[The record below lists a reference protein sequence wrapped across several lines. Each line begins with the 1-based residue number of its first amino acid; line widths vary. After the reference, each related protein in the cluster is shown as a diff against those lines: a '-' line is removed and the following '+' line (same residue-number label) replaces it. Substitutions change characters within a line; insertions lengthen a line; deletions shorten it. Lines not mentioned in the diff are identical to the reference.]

1 MGSIGSSNNAS
12 TTGSVIPSHSV
23 QDIQNYVDTLNTDLK
38 LNVVVHRVY
47 DNLPVVEGGFQTFAG
62 FGTNHGASIVNGKYL
77 QIDNGPLLQFR
88 RTKNGWKVKE
98 I

>member
-1 MGSIGSSNNAS
+1 MGSIGSSSNSS

-23 QDIQNYVDTLNTDLK
+23 QDIQNYVDGQDIELK
-38 LNVVVHRVY
+38 LKVLVQNVYR
-47 DNLPVVEGGFQTFAG
+47 NLPVVGGEKTIWG
-62 FGTNHGASIVNGKYL
+62 MTESHGASIVNGKYL